1 MPSRNA
7 KRDPDADIAALIGVL
22 RSNPHQVFECL
33 QLRMQ
38 ADVPKSLIRDLLK
51 SHPSVNI
58 IEGPKGTFR
67 YQFRS

>member
-22 RSNPHQVFECL
+22 RSNPHQILECL

-38 ADVPKSLIRDLLK
+38 ADVPKSLIRNLL
-51 SHPSVNI
+51 SGHPNVNI
-58 IEGPKGTFR
+58 TEHPKGRFT
-67 YQFRS
+67 YQYRP